1 MIITRKDKEEIKMM
15 SNITDAI
22 HDYVGWAIVGII
34 GALCFGIIGAL
45 CSVTL
50 MLLTAVVIEEIK
62 NGKDNK

>member
-1 MIITRKDKEEIKMM
+1 M

-50 MLLTAVVIEEIK
+50 FLLVAIAIEEIK
-62 NGKDNK
+62 SEKYNKEELTLTYYLL

>member
-1 MIITRKDKEEIKMM
+1 MM

-34 GALCFGIIGAL
+34 GALCFGIVGAI